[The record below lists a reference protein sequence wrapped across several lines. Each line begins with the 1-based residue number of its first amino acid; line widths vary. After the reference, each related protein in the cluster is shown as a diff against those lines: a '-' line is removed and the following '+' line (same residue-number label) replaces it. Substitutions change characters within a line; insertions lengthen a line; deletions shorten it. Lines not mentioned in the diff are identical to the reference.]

1 MDVITAVSLCGP
13 EEKSQELAPGSKL
26 TVTALR
32 LVKETKESPR
42 AVGKRLAGI
51 TTWAEALAVTQKY
64 RMRKCGNPFM
74 VESSYGWR

>member
-13 EEKSQELAPGSKL
+13 VEKSQELAPGSKL
-26 TVTALR
+26 TVTVLR

-51 TTWAEALAVTQKY
+51 TTWDQAWPLVIARIKTKSRIL
-64 RMRKCGNPFM
+64 
-74 VESSYGWR
+74 